1 MSKFEFSGRGAAE
14 ASKPTRKKGTFL
26 SDLTNYKAKDIIGK
40 ITNLFCIYLFQIDEF
55 INTINIVFNKVE
67 IYYLFT

>member
-1 MSKFEFSGRGAAE
+1 LENFEKQLFVYQGQKMSKFEFSGRGAAE

-40 ITNLFCIYLFQIDEF
+40 ITNLFCIYNREQ
-55 INTINIVFNKVE
+55 
-67 IYYLFT
+67 